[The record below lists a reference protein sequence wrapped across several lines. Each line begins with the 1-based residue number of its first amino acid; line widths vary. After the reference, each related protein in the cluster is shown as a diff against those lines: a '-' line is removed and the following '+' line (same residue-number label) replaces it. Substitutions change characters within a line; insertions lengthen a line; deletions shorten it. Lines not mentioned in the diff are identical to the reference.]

1 MQRSGATNSGVQGV
15 SLYERTRWLARAF
28 LLPTASLE
36 SRCRCTLTPLDP
48 LSLPYR
54 TVY

>member
-36 SRCRCTLTPLDP
+36 SRCR
-48 LSLPYR
+48 SEVQVHSALP
-54 TVY
+54 TGAL